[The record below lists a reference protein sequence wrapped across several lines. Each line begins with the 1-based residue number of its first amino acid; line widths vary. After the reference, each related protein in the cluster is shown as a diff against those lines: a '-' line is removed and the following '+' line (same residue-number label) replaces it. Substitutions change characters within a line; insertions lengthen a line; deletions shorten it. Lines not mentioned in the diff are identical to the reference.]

1 MQQNYFNNLRDAPT
15 KQQKIRE
22 DDSWKARFDL
32 LTMDVSERT
41 LSIDQLEVFWNANK
55 QRLPV
60 LSDVSQQW
68 LMALVTNR
76 KCIIQMF
83 AKFHDNAQFEKH
95 MQIFG
100 ASDPIQQT
108 RAISLTKVVI

>member
-1 MQQNYFNNLRDAPT
+1 
-15 KQQKIRE
+15 
-22 DDSWKARFDL
+22 
-32 LTMDVSERT
+32 MDVSERT
-41 LSIDQLEVFWNANK
+41 LSIDRLKVFWNANK

-108 RAISLTKVVI
+108 RAISLTKVRNLIVDFLNRNFDTLFYMQNQVIGLAKN